1 MALTPGTKLGPY
13 EIESPLGGGGMGEVY
28 RARDTRLDRTVA
40 VKVLSTRLA
49 DRPDLHKRFEREAR
63 TISKLSHPHIC
74 TLHDIGQQEGVD
86 FLVME
91 YLEGETLGHRV
102 ERGPLPIEQTLKF
115 GIEIAEALEAAHRQG
130 IIHRD
135 LKPGNIMLTKAG
147 AKLMDFGLAKL
158 VEQSTP
164 VAVAPSEMSTEASSE
179 KSLTE
184 EGVIMGTFQ
193 YMAPE
198 QLEGKDADAR
208 TDIFALG
215 MVLYE
220 MATGRPAF
228 TGKTMASVIAAI
240 LSSEPPP
247 ISTSQPLTPPAFDR
261 VVKTCLAKD
270 PEERFATAHDVRLQ
284 LKWIAEAPMAKLTGG
299 VPAEPKRWREWV
311 LALLAGAAIASAFW
325 WISVRF
331 SNQKKTPMH
340 LSVALAP
347 GTISAAGYFFDT
359 FVISPDGKWIVYV
372 AVRGGKQQLF
382 LRAIRESEEKL
393 INGTE
398 DGGHP
403 FFSPDSQWIGFASGN
418 TLKKVPVSG
427 GSPIALC
434 QSSTLAGG
442 GTVAT
447 GFVGGTWGSDSR
459 IIFVPQ
465 FNAGIWVVSATG
477 GTPQLLLK
485 TDEEKDRV
493 AYLNPQVLPDN
504 KGILFTIV
512 PGRATTADE
521 YNIAVLE
528 PGATE
533 PRILIQGGGN
543 ARYVSTGHLVYV
555 RSGALL
561 SVAFDLSR
569 LSVTGTPA
577 SVIDGM
583 QTDPVGQ
590 APYSVSETGTLLYEP
605 RGDFKAGAKLAVV
618 DSKGNIRPITDGRDF
633 PLEFSLS
640 PNGRY
645 VAANVIAANDDVW
658 IYDTA
663 RGTPF
668 RLTFEPGDE
677 IYPQWTP
684 DGARVAFGTRF
695 GKIFW
700 KLADGTGERE
710 EISHGEYPRYPS
722 SFSPDGK
729 MLAFV
734 EIHPSRQRDIWLMP
748 LVGDRKAQAFQTSNA
763 DEWAPRFSADGHW
776 IAYVSNETGRDEIYL
791 RPIGSPGGRRR
802 ISAEGGTWP
811 IWSRNG
817 RKLFFLKGDKLVVVT
832 LDGQGSPVG
841 QERVVLDAPK
851 LGDFQFQASAPSYD
865 VMPDGE
871 HFVMLLSPHYP
882 SPTHYNIVVNWF
894 EELKQS
900 VPTR

>member
-1 MALTPGTKLGPY
+1 
-13 EIESPLGGGGMGEVY
+13 
-28 RARDTRLDRTVA
+28 
-40 VKVLSTRLA
+40 
-49 DRPDLHKRFEREAR
+49 
-63 TISKLSHPHIC
+63 
-74 TLHDIGQQEGVD
+74 
-86 FLVME
+86 
-91 YLEGETLGHRV
+91 
-102 ERGPLPIEQTLKF
+102 
-115 GIEIAEALEAAHRQG
+115 
-130 IIHRD
+130 
-135 LKPGNIMLTKAG
+135 
-147 AKLMDFGLAKL
+147 
-158 VEQSTP
+158 
-164 VAVAPSEMSTEASSE
+164 
-179 KSLTE
+179 
-184 EGVIMGTFQ
+184 
-193 YMAPE
+193 
-198 QLEGKDADAR
+198 
-208 TDIFALG
+208 
-215 MVLYE
+215 
-220 MATGRPAF
+220 
-228 TGKTMASVIAAI
+228 
-240 LSSEPPP
+240 
-247 ISTSQPLTPPAFDR
+247 
-261 VVKTCLAKD
+261 
-270 PEERFATAHDVRLQ
+270 
-284 LKWIAEAPMAKLTGG
+284 
-299 VPAEPKRWREWV
+299 
-311 LALLAGAAIASAFW
+311 
-325 WISVRF
+325 
-331 SNQKKTPMH
+331 
-340 LSVALAP
+340 
-347 GTISAAGYFFDT
+347 
-359 FVISPDGKWIVYV
+359 
-372 AVRGGKQQLF
+372 
-382 LRAIRESEEKL
+382 
-393 INGTE
+393 
-398 DGGHP
+398 
-403 FFSPDSQWIGFASGN
+403 
-418 TLKKVPVSG
+418 
-427 GSPIALC
+427 
-434 QSSTLAGG
+434 
-442 GTVAT
+442 
-447 GFVGGTWGSDSR
+447 
-459 IIFVPQ
+459 
-465 FNAGIWVVSATG
+465 
-477 GTPQLLLK
+477 
-485 TDEEKDRV
+485 
-493 AYLNPQVLPDN
+493 
-504 KGILFTIV
+504 
-512 PGRATTADE
+512 
-521 YNIAVLE
+521 
-528 PGATE
+528 
-533 PRILIQGGGN
+533 
-543 ARYVSTGHLVYV
+543 
-555 RSGALL
+555 
-561 SVAFDLSR
+561 
-569 LSVTGTPA
+569 
-577 SVIDGM
+577 
-583 QTDPVGQ
+583 
-590 APYSVSETGTLLYEP
+590 
-605 RGDFKAGAKLAVV
+605 VV

-851 LGDFQFQASAPSYD
+851 LGDFQFQASAPFYD